1 MKKAKNCSTKYVLLA
16 MRKTKKRDTTSA
28 SWSYSITRIVD
39 ELVTNSDVNHASL
52 FRCDKDA
59 RAVGEVL
66 DDARLG
72 KAVVERDISCLLK

>member
-1 MKKAKNCSTKYVLLA
+1 